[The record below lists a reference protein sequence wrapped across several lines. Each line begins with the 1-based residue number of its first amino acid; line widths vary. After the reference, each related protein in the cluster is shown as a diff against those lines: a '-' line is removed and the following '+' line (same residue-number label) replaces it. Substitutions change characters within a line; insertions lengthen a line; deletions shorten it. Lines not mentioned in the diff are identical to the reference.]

1 MSFWKNSVKELRKE
15 VQSYYDGYQRAQAAV
30 ERAQLDLED
39 AQKEEQTVRAK
50 NREKIYVELAAHNTK
65 AKRLFL
71 QAKKDELRKFEENRF
86 NLLRKSKEIRG
97 ELSRQLDD
105 DFVVNPADV
114 DANVVTLINSGVLK
128 VADYER
134 LYDEAEKSHNI
145 TMMRLLG
152 KTCGDLA
159 DKETDAETRRM
170 LNSIYAT
177 SISGKQNELQRYDEY
192 AFAVSRGTG
201 DPQSVYNH
209 RGNPYMFEYFLD
221 NTADIDGA
229 DD

>member
-15 VQSYYDGYQRAQAAV
+15 VQSYYDGYQRAQSAV

-39 AQKEEQTVRAK
+39 AQREEQTVRAK